1 MVKRTNLTVE
11 DRQFLKDFLLERV
24 EGGQLRRNSI
34 RDGAVLVSVSM
45 STVSRLWQRMKDTHA
60 IALNGQWDVTSGK
73 TNNGRPVKYPRDEFV
88 RAVRDVPLR
97 NRSTVRLLQG
107 AVGVSKTT
115 IHRMILKEKIL
126 RPHTNSLKPMLTD
139 VNKMARLEYCLNERG
154 ANGLYNSM
162 FDRVHVDEKWFF
174 LTRVTERYYLAQD
187 EEQPHRVIGH
197 KSHIPKCMHLAAN
210 GRPRWDA
217 ARNRWFSGKL

>member
-97 NRSTVRLLQG
+97 NTG
-107 AVGVSKTT
+107 ALFGFCK
-115 IHRMILKEKIL
+115 
-126 RPHTNSLKPMLTD
+126 
-139 VNKMARLEYCLNERG
+139 AQ
-154 ANGLYNSM
+154 
-162 FDRVHVDEKWFF
+162 
-174 LTRVTERYYLAQD
+174 LAY
-187 EEQPHRVIGH
+187 
-197 KSHIPKCMHLAAN
+197 PKQRFIA
-210 GRPRWDA
+210 
-217 ARNRWFSGKL
+217 